1 MSVVVRHSGATVTAP
16 PVRFENEHEL
26 ETILAEQVTLLRTP
40 SDGPLAFVARQVRL
54 ADAGTLDLL
63 CVDADGLPVAIEV
76 KLARN
81 ATRRAVIA
89 QIVDYLS
96 ALTAMT
102 VDELDQE
109 VDGDLEAALNTFNT
123 EDDPGGFERR
133 WKALGANLRA
143 GLARIIVAMDESP
156 SDLGRIVRFLSEH
169 SNLDIRLVTIS
180 KYVDAGVGTVYVP
193 NVVVSTEGKAGT
205 PPQKRPTVDPETFM
219 EAWAV
224 SAGPAA
230 ALAWGTFCQA
240 LESAGIEGL
249 HAGNY
254 PGGSPYYSVD
264 SPVGRIRLVRLADP
278 RVSAAELR
286 DMLHVGGLW
295 DEYPE
300 AAMAREVF
308 RATLLRLVPGAQR
321 AGGANR
327 VYLPVAALQH
337 VVDDVVAAVSTLT
350 SQIASALRDDGD
362 RPVGPTGDGA

>member
-1 MSVVVRHSGATVTAP
+1 
-16 PVRFENEHEL
+16 
-26 ETILAEQVTLLRTP
+26 
-40 SDGPLAFVARQVRL
+40 L

-81 ATRRAVIA
+81 ATRRAVVA

-286 DMLHVGGLW
+286 DMLHVGALW
-295 DEYPE
+295 DEYPQ

-308 RATLLRLVPGAQR
+308 RATLLHLVPGAQR

-337 VVDDVVAAVSTLT
+337 VIDDVVAAVSTLT

-362 RPVGPTGDGA
+362 RPVGPTGDGASSLL